1 MSDKLSAIIAAFN
14 EGANKGFW
22 RFQWRDRYGRW
33 VEMGRGVLGKLRL
46 KDGSIVNVRGVFVGG
61 TENPG
66 FGRVLV
72 EGQGKKGIPDGIY
85 HFASGNGEEFDAVI
99 PEEALQ
105 RLGIDP
111 NKKDIFGNSV
121 GERLDKDIQDLDKI
135 VREDITPEDRKLA
148 TEVPDENQKKII
160 DEERAKSPIA
170 KLPAGTES
178 RDPNALDKIL
188 GRRFVDKIDPNAYFM
203 PGQRLYGGTWD
214 NNDYWVNP
222 DGTEVIASKE
232 DSKKFEAYQKP
243 DGTEKTKSEMMRDLV
258 NQGSKKKPPV
268 STDSTPDVRKPPKDR
283 KPDVVSPPE
292 DKLPEKAK
300 VPPKNNQIIKPASKA
315 WLTSDSREQGE
326 PIYWSTTDSKGI
338 QEGHIVDGY
347 VYFGD
352 YSEDGS
358 YQPEGVGSVEELLD
372 SMDSGRGI
380 QNIYKGRPPLIE
392 EDGKLRL
399 ANKFDIMNMRREQVA
414 EQNAT
419 KSGGDSADKAIKE
432 AFDKAGSGEA
442 PKLDEVI
449 ERAKGNKDDDP
460 FGDIEW
466 FDDSEEQ
473 KPEVKKPEPKKP
485 AKKKE
490 PKEKDI
496 TPPSEEPVSEE
507 PTEKEVKKAAKVV
520 MKMTPEQLD
529 ALGTPEEYI
538 EDFGG
543 FTPSDEQ
550 TRALNALVKA
560 NARTVIDALAGSGKT
575 TTLIAACN
583 ALNRISPDSRILIL
597 AFNTKNADDAKRK
610 APKTNTDAKTT
621 HSLATAILTPN
632 QRKAQNP
639 KSGGVAAS
647 EKDIAA
653 LLELDDTPMG
663 GYNLSPEDTAHV
675 LGKAISKFCNTADD
689 KITKD
694 HILSVVYPGE
704 DGTPVPDASIEKL
717 LGLANKYWANI
728 TSDDKIEYNENTKKY
743 TKKRIYLSH
752 DHYLKMW
759 ALSKP
764 DLSKLTINGKPVT
777 HIFFDEAQDTNPTVA
792 KVMKDNRDN
801 VIISYVGDP
810 NQSIYGFRGAE
821 NALDNAKV
829 DADAVV
835 DLTKTRR
842 FSDALTK
849 FGNAFLN
856 LIGAKRR
863 IKGVGSGG
871 QEMDFTDMPDGPNKA
886 LLTRTNYGGL
896 EAIIAAQGEGKT
908 VGALSVF
915 HDDIRRAIYHLKW
928 LGMDFK
934 TRPKS
939 PQDENGSDAYS
950 PDFIGIRSFKDLIT
964 RAERDPKS
972 KAARWMELLRNSAGG
987 EIEVLEDVFKKL
999 VIDKSDATEAD
1010 EKLDPSTG
1018 ASGIIWSTPN
1028 GDMTYEIDDNGQLKI
1043 KMPSKVG
1050 FTSINSVPVKDIIK
1064 GMGLRWYGVKSGH
1077 DDSWRVQLLDE
1088 GDRAEILDGIASK
1101 IPNRIQKD
1109 PRVPDLI
1116 VTTAHRAKGLEWD
1129 YVGIHNDFPKPKADL
1144 ATGEMR
1150 YPSGEELKLAY
1161 VALTRAKKGLEYGG
1175 LDWGREFEGPEGA
1188 AKADALNKLDP
1199 KLSKDAWDYHAEQM
1213 ADEAKPKSTPKDP
1226 GDVAKALG
1234 CTGFDGEVHFYDEDD
1249 ADNLPE
1255 TTSTG
1260 ESAPPSRTPKFLDDW
1275 TPNSNSKR
1283 RRWSK
1288 NVDGFR
1294 WELTQNSDGSVT
1306 VRPRTDPN
1314 LGTKKFKNLQ
1324 EAVKNFKGLVAQGT
1338 QSNRDRLK
1346 KVLEPFD
1353 KDGIIRKAVDDG
1365 KSADEIN
1372 DMIVSNQDW
1381 IDAIDDKKVNFL
1393 TLKSAL
1399 SRVGNGDTKINKPA
1413 TRKPAVVKPKKATKP
1428 QPPAT
1433 PAGTKRPLQP
1443 QVVNNN
1449 VPDLYSSVDPQYR
1462 DTGAEIGRSTVSL
1475 AQMQELFKDAS
1486 PGAVNKGLIFY
1497 GGKVDKDGSIVLHRK
1512 EYTEQAGPSKGKKR
1526 ILVIRSKE
1534 AKDNS
1539 HTISVLVT
1547 DPVTG
1552 TTQEYYHYKK
1562 HQSLMSIIGN
1572 PDQEKSVGVER
1583 LLNQWFDRDLVNN
1596 PYPDAEY
1603 EARYGGIDGAV
1614 KKMRAGSFKNILNDR
1629 SKDDSS
1635 LKLRT
1640 PEEHAALAL
1649 NGRNQILNKSLQ
1661 QWWRQMRLERGSLFE
1676 ALEKGDKD
1684 ATVALFR
1691 TYMNSLPDTP
1701 KAKAIAKKFIAESIK
1716 QKFPGLD
1723 QRELKS
1729 ILDNVDQQVASELPK
1744 TGSPATAWLS
1754 RNGRR
1759 IQQGDMVRWTN
1770 NEGRTVVGRVRDRI
1784 RVENP
1789 NGGKFNY
1796 GDFVN
1801 VEFDGFEEG
1810 VKLNTKNM
1818 EVVSPDEEMTPYDG
1832 WVKKADLKIARAER
1846 AGFTIDFT
1854 NGNVLDKDEQVVD
1867 NIFDGDDEED
1877 LDQLDEVDLDSLES
1891 KAASDLEVGD
1901 DLYDEDGQRLGRIAE
1916 IRKGKKDGVEFRG
1929 IIFDDGTKKLLQ
1941 IDDEIDVLPKK
1952 AAASPKSKTQG
1963 PKTRRSALGERA
1975 MKAGLGVDSTTGK
1988 AAKTLALRPEDSTIE
2003 ENNTKIKGDSKK
2015 TALKPTD
2022 EARAAKDEAVAI
2034 GKEVWEQSIEP
2045 KILENLKAKG
2055 YNVSTLGEFDELFKA
2070 AKDDAD
2076 AKADV
2081 HSKAKKEI
2089 SKYLDSK
2096 IKSMTDAD
2104 LATTQAEM
2112 VTAKLIKPN
2121 GDRDVDALEKK
2132 LRAAGFNG
2140 LATDISAVPTKS
2152 KPANKARE
2160 DKLFA
2165 LGFKM
2170 LNSKNA
2176 AQINKIEEL
2185 YRAREASNRD
2195 RIDAN
2200 KRVDKFASELG
2211 QAESSATIAG
2221 MEEQGVEFDN
2231 VSFREFDSRLVS
2243 TEAGIPIEPGNTF
2256 LSAKALEEAFKFT
2269 PRSMVLALVNH
2280 LKNTNQTLKVRA
2292 GVRRG
2297 EFRTVP
2303 GGYELDLSSIRNPL
2317 SGQTKHT
2324 DTAGHELQHFI
2335 QRVVP
2340 NVRAMEH
2347 AWTYDRIVQNAGTPD
2362 ETMPNIISLPGKKS
2376 ELTFAA
2382 PGVGESYTLKQ
2393 YSRSNKGIFLN
2404 PHDSSSEV
2412 MSTVVQ
2418 DLFTNPGM
2426 VSRGKGATVV
2436 SKVPGG
2442 PKKTYKNAFYDEA
2455 SGEWYTDASKSSK
2468 IENVVGT
2475 YGRTREAGLD
2485 RDVKHFGIGLLMM
2498 MNDWSPTEGFGP
2510 GNGVVEPPKSKKK

>member
-46 KDGSIVNVRGVFVGG
+46 KDGSIVDVRGVFVGG

-85 HFASGNGEEFDAVI
+85 HFASGNGEEFDALI

-135 VREDITPEDRKLA
+135 VRQDITPEDRKLA
-148 TEVPDENQKKII
+148 TEVPDDNQKKII
-160 DEERAKSPIA
+160 DEERVKSPIA

-178 RDPNALDKIL
+178 RDPDALDKIL

-203 PGQRLYGGTWD
+203 PGQRKYGGTWD

-222 DGTEVIASKE
+222 DGTQVIASKE

-258 NQGSKKKPPV
+258 NQGSKKKPAEEKDYSKLSGPELDQIINELGTPLEK
-268 STDSTPDVRKPPKDR
+268 SSKALDEAKRRAKLRGEKYSEFTGSPEPTDD
-283 KPDVVSPPE
+283 
-292 DKLPEKAK
+292 LEKAMEQGFK
-300 VPPKNNQIIKPASKA
+300 ATGPFGFNGYRSRNPEENKEIYDRVGKNGYYTKLSKNDDGT
-315 WLTSDSREQGE
+315 WTLDSRDEFGKNKESNVFDSIEDALARAKDIDNKPFEIPEERADE
-326 PIYWSTTDSKGI
+326 P
-338 QEGHIVDGY
+338 H
-347 VYFGD
+347 
-352 YSEDGS
+352 
-358 YQPEGVGSVEELLD
+358 L
-372 SMDSGRGI
+372 
-380 QNIYKGRPPLIE
+380 
-392 EDGKLRL
+392 
-399 ANKFDIMNMRREQVA
+399 
-414 EQNAT
+414 
-419 KSGGDSADKAIKE
+419 KAIKE
-432 AFDKAGSGEA
+432 AFDKARSGKA
-442 PKLDEVI
+442 PSIDDVI
-449 ERAKGNKDDDP
+449 DRAKGNKDDDG
-460 FGDIEW
+460 FGDVDW
-466 FDDSEEQ
+466 FDDEESDEPK

-507 PTEKEVKKAAKVV
+507 PTEKEIKKAAKVV

-632 QRKAQNP
+632 QRKAQNA

-653 LLELDDTPMG
+653 LLQLDDTPMG

-689 KITKD
+689 KLTKD
-694 HILSVVYPGE
+694 HILSVVEAEGDNPI
-704 DGTPVPDASIEKL
+704 PDASIDKL
-717 LGLANKYWANI
+717 LGLANKYWENI

-764 DLSKLTINGKPVT
+764 DLSKLMVNGKPVT

-842 FSDALTK
+842 FSDNLTK

-863 IKGVGSGG
+863 IKGVGTGG
-871 QEMDFTDMPDGPNKA
+871 QEMDIEDMPDGPNKA

-896 EAIIAAQGEGKT
+896 EAIMAYQEEGKT

-928 LGMDFK
+928 LGTDFK
-934 TRPKS
+934 ERTKS

-950 PDFIGIRSFKDLIT
+950 PDFIGIRTFKDLIA
-964 RAERDPKS
+964 RADRDPKS
-972 KAARWMELLRNSAGG
+972 KAARWMELLRNSADGDIG
-987 EIEVLEDVFKKL
+987 VLEEVFKKL
-999 VIDKSDATEAD
+999 VIDRSDATEAD
-1010 EKLDPSTG
+1010 EKLDPSMG
-1018 ASGIIWSTPN
+1018 SSGIIWSTPN
-1028 GDMTYEIDDNGQLKI
+1028 GDMTYEIDDTGLMKI

-1050 FTSINSVPVKDIIK
+1050 FTSINGVLVKDIIK
-1064 GMGLRWYGVKSGH
+1064 NAGLRWYGVKSGQ

-1088 GDRAEILDGIASK
+1088 NDRAEILDGIASK

-1109 PRVPDLI
+1109 PRTPDVV

-1129 YVGIHNDFPKPKADL
+1129 YVGIHNDFPQPKTDL
-1144 ATGEMR
+1144 KTGEMT

-1161 VALTRAKKGLEYGG
+1161 VALTRAKKGLGYGG
-1175 LDWGREFEGPEGA
+1175 LAWGRDFEGPEGA
-1188 AKADALNKLDP
+1188 AAADALNKLDP
-1199 KLSKDAWDYHAEQM
+1199 KLSKEAWDYHSKQM
-1213 ADEAKPKSTPKDP
+1213 ADDKKPGSTPEDP
-1226 GDVAKALG
+1226 DDIAKALG
-1234 CTGFDGEVHFYDEDD
+1234 CTGFNGDVHFYDEDD
-1249 ADNLPE
+1249 ADNFPE
-1255 TTSTG
+1255 TTSTS
-1260 ESAPPSRTPKFLDDW
+1260 ESAPPSRAPKFLDDW

-1283 RRWSK
+1283 KRWSK

-1294 WELTQNSDGSVT
+1294 WELTQNADGSVT
-1306 VRPRTDPN
+1306 VRPRTDAN

-1324 EAVKNFKGLVAQGT
+1324 EAVKNFKQLVAQGT

-1365 KSADEIN
+1365 KSADDIN

-1381 IDAIDDKKVNFL
+1381 IDAVDDKKVNFL
-1393 TLKSAL
+1393 SLKAAL

-1428 QPPAT
+1428 QATTTTPAT
-1433 PAGTKRPLQP
+1433 TKRPLQP
-1443 QVVNNN
+1443 QAITNE
-1449 VPDLYSSVDPQYR
+1449 PDLYSAVDPKYR
-1462 DTGAEIGRSTVSL
+1462 DTGAEIGRSTVSP
-1475 AQMQELFKDAS
+1475 AQMQELFKDAT

-1526 ILVIRSKE
+1526 ILEIRSKE

-1547 DPVTG
+1547 DPETGVTK
-1552 TTQEYYHYKK
+1552 EYYHYKK

-1583 LLNQWFDRDLVNN
+1583 LLNQWFDRDLVEN

-1661 QWWRQMRLERGSLFE
+1661 QWWRQMRLERGSIFE

-1701 KAKAIAKKFIAESIK
+1701 KAKSIAKKFIADSIK

-1729 ILDNVDQQVASELPK
+1729 ILDNIDQQVASELPK

-1759 IQQGDMVRWTN
+1759 VEQGDMVRWTN
-1770 NEGRTVVGRVRDRI
+1770 NEGRTVIGRVRDRLK
-1784 RVENP
+1784 VENP

-1818 EVVSPDEEMTPYDG
+1818 DVVSPDEEMTKFDG

-1846 AGFTIDFT
+1846 AGFTIDHT
-1854 NGNVLDKDEQVVD
+1854 NGNVIDKDNQVVD
-1867 NIFDGDDEED
+1867 NIFDGDDEDD
-1877 LDQLDEVDLDSLES
+1877 LDELDEADLDTLEPKS
-1891 KAASDLEVGD
+1891 ASDVEVGD
-1901 DLYDEDGQRLGRIAE
+1901 VIYDEDGQRLGKVAE
-1916 IRKGKKDGVEFRG
+1916 VRKGRKDGKEVRG
-1929 IIFDDGTKKLLQ
+1929 FVFDDGTKKLFQ
-1941 IDDEIDVLPKK
+1941 GDDEVNTAPAKR
-1952 AAASPKSKTQG
+1952 APASSSSSVQRPKTQ
-1963 PKTRRSALGERA
+1963 RSALGDRA

-1988 AAKTLALRPEDSTIE
+1988 AAKTLALRPDDNTIE

-2034 GKEVWEQSIEP
+2034 GKEVWEQSVEP
-2045 KILENLKAKG
+2045 KILDKLKGKG
-2055 YNVSTLGEFDELFKA
+2055 YNVSTLGEFDELYKA
-2070 AKDDAD
+2070 AQDDAD
-2076 AKADV
+2076 AKANV
-2081 HSKAKKEI
+2081 HDKAKKEI
-2089 SKYLDSK
+2089 SKYLDTK

-2104 LATTQAEM
+2104 LAATQVEM
-2112 VTAKLIKPN
+2112 TAAKLIKSN
-2121 GDRDVDALEKK
+2121 GDRDVDALEKR
-2132 LRAAGFNG
+2132 LRSAGFNG
-2140 LATDISAVPTKS
+2140 LATDISVVPTKS

-2185 YRAREASNRD
+2185 YKARDTSNKD
-2195 RIDAN
+2195 RIAAN
-2200 KRVDKFASELG
+2200 KRVSEFASSLG
-2211 QAESSATIAG
+2211 SAESSAT
-2221 MEEQGVEFDN
+2221 MEAMKEQGVEFDN
-2231 VSFREFDSRLVS
+2231 VSFRDFEDRLIS
-2243 TEAGIPIEPGNTF
+2243 TEAGLPLEPGNTF
-2256 LSAKALEEAFKFT
+2256 LSSRALQEAFEFT
-2269 PRSMVLALVNH
+2269 PRSMILALVKH
-2280 LKNTNQTLKVRA
+2280 LKDTNQTLKVRA

-2297 EFRTVP
+2297 EFRTVA

-2317 SGQTKHT
+2317 PGQSKVT
-2324 DTAGHELQHFI
+2324 DTAGHELKHFV
-2335 QRVVP
+2335 QKVVP
-2340 NVRAMEH
+2340 NVRALEH

-2393 YSRSNKGIFLN
+2393 YSRKNKGIFLN
-2404 PHDSSSEV
+2404 PHDNSSEV
-2412 MSTVVQ
+2412 LSTIVQ
-2418 DLFTNPGM
+2418 DLFTSPGM

-2468 IENVVGT
+2468 IENVVGS
-2475 YGRTREAGLD
+2475 YGRTRESGQD
-2485 RDVKHFGIGLLMM
+2485 KNIKHFGIGLLMM

-2510 GNGVVEPPKSKKK
+2510 GNGVVEPPKTKKKK

>member
-135 VREDITPEDRKLA
+135 QREDITPEDRKLA

-160 DEERAKSPIA
+160 DEERAKSPVA

-178 RDPNALDKIL
+178 RDPDALKKIL
-188 GRRFVDKIDPNAYFM
+188 EQNPLATTTVPVSKSSAKDLIGPKFVDEIHPDAYFS
-203 PGQRLYGGTWD
+203 PGQRKYGGTWD

-222 DGTEVIASKE
+222 DGTRVIAGKDDIKNAKPGQKYKE
-232 DSKKFEAYQKP
+232 TTIPLSEKNPLESPEFNGYDRIDGRQWGYGIDTVRPAYVNVKEG
-243 DGTEKTKSEMMRDLV
+243 DKVVDHNGKIKTAVKVEK
-258 NQGSKKKPPV
+258 
-268 STDSTPDVRKPPKDR
+268 
-283 KPDVVSPPE
+283 
-292 DKLPEKAK
+292 
-300 VPPKNNQIIKPASKA
+300 IKPARK
-315 WLTSDSREQGE
+315 GE
-326 PIYWSTTDSKGI
+326 ATKTKITWDDGSVLNTDSSQREYHSGDKPQAI
-338 QEGHIVDGY
+338 FRKSKEIPEEG
-347 VYFGD
+347 
-352 YSEDGS
+352 
-358 YQPEGVGSVEELLD
+358 
-372 SMDSGRGI
+372 
-380 QNIYKGRPPLIE
+380 
-392 EDGKLRL
+392 
-399 ANKFDIMNMRREQVA
+399 ANEPHL
-414 EQNAT
+414 
-419 KSGGDSADKAIKE
+419 KAIKE
-432 AFDKAGSGEA
+432 AFDKAKAGET
-442 PKLDEVI
+442 PNLDGII
-449 ERAKGNKDDDP
+449 ERVKGDNKDEDP
-460 FGDIEW
+460 FGDVEW
-466 FDDSEEQ
+466 FDDSEEK

-485 AKKKE
+485 VKKE
-490 PKEKDI
+490 PKEKDV
-496 TPPSEEPVSEE
+496 TPSAEE

-597 AFNTKNADDAKRK
+597 AFNAKNADDAKRK

-621 HSLATAILTPN
+621 HSLATAVLTPN

-694 HILSVVYPGE
+694 HILSVVEAEGDNPI
-704 DGTPVPDASIEKL
+704 PDASIEKL
-717 LGLANKYWANI
+717 LGLANKYWANLI
-728 TSDDKIEYNENTKKY
+728 SDDKIEYNENTKKY

-759 ALSKP
+759 ALSNP
-764 DLSKLTINGKPVT
+764 DLSKLQINGKPVT

-849 FGNAFLN
+849 FGNSFLN

-871 QEMDFTDMPDGPNKA
+871 QEMDYGDMPDGPNKA

-896 EAIIAAQGEGKT
+896 EAIMSAQAEGKT

-950 PDFIGIRSFKDLIT
+950 PDFIGIRSFKDLIS

-972 KAARWMELLRNSAGG
+972 KAARWMELLRNSADGD
-987 EIEVLEDVFKKL
+987 IEVLEKVYKDL
-999 VIDKSDATEAD
+999 VIDRSDATQAD

-1018 ASGIIWSTPN
+1018 TSGIIWSTPN
-1028 GDMTYEIDDNGQLKI
+1028 GDMTYEIDDNGLLKI

-1050 FTSINSVPVKDIIK
+1050 FSAINGTPVKDIIK
-1064 GMGLRWYGVKSGH
+1064 GMGLRWYGAKFGH

-1088 GDRAEILDGIASK
+1088 NDRAEILDGIASK

-1109 PRVPDLI
+1109 PRVPDVI

-1129 YVGIHNDFPKPKADL
+1129 YVGIHNDFPQPKTNL
-1144 ATGEMR
+1144 ETGEMT

-1175 LDWGREFEGPEGA
+1175 LGWGRDFEGPEGA

-1199 KLSKDAWDYHAEQM
+1199 KISKDAWDYHAEQM

-1234 CTGFDGEVHFYDEDD
+1234 CTGFNGEVHFYDEDD

-1260 ESAPPSRTPKFLDDW
+1260 ESAPPSRAPKFLDDW

-1324 EAVKNFKGLVAQGT
+1324 DAVKNFKQLVTQGN

-1353 KDGIIRKAVDDG
+1353 KDGLIRKAVDDG
-1365 KSADEIN
+1365 KSATEIN
-1372 DMIVSNQDW
+1372 DMITSNQDW
-1381 IDAIDDKKVNFL
+1381 IDAVDEKKVNFL
-1393 TLKSAL
+1393 SLKAAL
-1399 SRVGNGDTKINKPA
+1399 SRVGNGDTSINKPA
-1413 TRKPAVVKPKKATKP
+1413 TRKPAVVKPKRVTKP
-1428 QPPAT
+1428 QPAT

-1443 QVVNNN
+1443 QPVNNN
-1449 VPDLYSSVDPQYR
+1449 VPDLYSSVDPKYH

-1475 AQMQELFKDAS
+1475 EQMKELFKDAT

-1512 EYTEQAGPSKGKKR
+1512 EYIEQAGPSKGKKR
-1526 ILVIRSKE
+1526 ILEIRSKE

-1539 HTISVLVT
+1539 HTISVMVT
-1547 DPVTG
+1547 DPDTG
-1552 TTQEYYHYKK
+1552 ITQEYYHYKK
-1562 HQSLMSIIGN
+1562 HHSLMSIIGD

-1583 LLNQWFDRDLVNN
+1583 LLNQWFDRDIANN

-1661 QWWRQMRLERGSLFE
+1661 QWWRQHRQGRGSLFE
-1676 ALEKGDKD
+1676 ALESGDKD
-1684 ATVALFR
+1684 TTVALFR

-1701 KAKAIAKKFIAESIK
+1701 KAKSIAKKFIAESIR

-1759 IQQGDMVRWTN
+1759 VEQGDMVRWTN
-1770 NEGRTVVGRVRDRI
+1770 NEGRTVIGRVRDRLK
-1784 RVENP
+1784 VENP

-1818 EVVSPDEEMTPYDG
+1818 DVVSPDEEMTKFDG
-1832 WVKKADLKIARAER
+1832 WVKRADLKIARAER
-1846 AGFTIDFT
+1846 AGFTIDHS
-1854 NGNVLDKDEQVVD
+1854 NGNVLDKDEQIVD
-1867 NIFDGDDEED
+1867 NIFDGDDEEN
-1877 LDQLDEVDLDSLES
+1877 LDELDGADLDSLES
-1891 KAASDLEVGD
+1891 KMASDLEVGD
-1901 DLYDEDGQRLGRIAE
+1901 DLYDEDGQRLGKVAE
-1916 IRKGKKDGVEFRG
+1916 IRKGKKDGVEIRG
-1929 IIFDDGTKKLLQ
+1929 IVFDDGTKKLFSA
-1941 IDDEIDVLPKK
+1941 DDEINVLPKK
-1952 AAASPKSKTQG
+1952 SAAGSKAGTQRPKTQ
-1963 PKTRRSALGERA
+1963 RSALGERA

-2034 GKEVWEQSIEP
+2034 GKEVWEQTIEP

-2112 VTAKLIKPN
+2112 VTAKLIKSN
-2121 GDRDVDALEKK
+2121 GDRDVEALEKK

-2140 LATDISAVPTKS
+2140 LATDISTVPTKS

-2185 YRAREASNRD
+2185 YKAREVSNKD

-2200 KRVDKFASELG
+2200 KRVDKFTSELG

-2231 VSFREFDSRLVS
+2231 VSFREFDGRLIS

-2269 PRSMVLALVNH
+2269 PRSQILALVKH
-2280 LKNTNQTLKVRA
+2280 LKDTNQTLKVRA

-2297 EFRTVP
+2297 EFRTVG

-2324 DTAGHELQHFI
+2324 DTAGHELQHFV
-2335 QRVVP
+2335 QKVVP
-2340 NVRAMEH
+2340 NVRALEH

-2362 ETMPNIISLPGKKS
+2362 ESMPNIISLPGKKS

-2404 PHDSSSEV
+2404 PHDNSSEV

-2418 DLFTNPGM
+2418 DLFTSPGM

-2455 SGEWYTDASKSSK
+2455 SGEWFTDASKSSR
-2468 IENVVGT
+2468 IENVVGH
-2475 YGRTREAGLD
+2475 YGRTKEAGLD
-2485 RDVKHFGIGLLMM
+2485 KNIKHFGIGLLMM
-2498 MNDWSPTEGFGP
+2498 MNDWSATEGFGP

>member
-46 KDGSIVNVRGVFVGG
+46 KDGSIADVRGVFVGG

-72 EGQGKKGIPDGIY
+72 EGLGKKGIPDGIY
-85 HFASGNGEEFDAVI
+85 HFASGNGEEFDALI
-99 PEEALQ
+99 PEEALLRQ
-105 RLGIDP
+105 GIDP

-121 GERLDKDIQDLDKI
+121 GERLDKDIQDLDTI

-148 TEVPDENQKKII
+148 TEVPDGKQKKII
-160 DEERAKSPIA
+160 DEERAKSPVA

-178 RDPNALDKIL
+178 RDPGALKKIL
-188 GRRFVDKIDPNAYFM
+188 E
-203 PGQRLYGGTWD
+203 Q
-214 NNDYWVNP
+214 NP
-222 DGTEVIASKE
+222 LATTTVPVKDAVPAKPKTEFK
-232 DSKKFEAYQKP
+232 
-243 DGTEKTKSEMMRDLV
+243 G
-258 NQGSKKKPPV
+258 
-268 STDSTPDVRKPPKDR
+268 
-283 KPDVVSPPE
+283 
-292 DKLPEKAK
+292 
-300 VPPKNNQIIKPASKA
+300 NQIIKPASKA
-315 WLTSDSREQGE
+315 WLTSDSRENGE

-347 VYFGD
+347 VYYGD
-352 YSEDGS
+352 YSEDES
-358 YQPEGVGSVEELLD
+358 YQPEGVASIDEFLE
-372 SMDSGRGI
+372 SMASGRGV
-380 QNIYKGRPPLIE
+380 QSIYKGRPPLVSDE
-392 EDGKLRL
+392 NGKLRA
-399 ANKFDIMNMRREQVA
+399 ANKFDIMNLRRDQLA
-414 EQNAT
+414 EQDTT
-419 KSGGDSADKAIKE
+419 KAADKAIKD
-432 AFDKAGSGEA
+432 AFDKAGSGEV
-442 PKLDEVI
+442 PKLDDVI
-449 ERAKGNKDDDP
+449 DRVKGANKDDDG
-460 FGDIEW
+460 FGDVEW
-466 FDDSEEQ
+466 FDDEE
-473 KPEVKKPEPKKP
+473 PEVKKPEPKKP
-485 AKKKE
+485 APKKPAKKE
-490 PKEKDI
+490 PKEKDV
-496 TPPSEEPVSEE
+496 TPPSEEPAGEE

-560 NARTVIDALAGSGKT
+560 NARTVMDALAGSGKT

-583 ALNRISPDSRILIL
+583 ALNRLNPDARILIL
-597 AFNTKNADDAKRK
+597 AFNVKNADDAKRR
-610 APKTNTDAKTT
+610 APKNNTDAKTT

-632 QRKAQNP
+632 QRLAQNSQ
-639 KSGGVAAS
+639 SGGVAAS
-647 EKDIAA
+647 ERDVAA

-663 GYNLSPEDTAHV
+663 GYNLSPEDTAHI
-675 LGKAISKFCNTADD
+675 LGKAISEFCNTADD
-689 KITKD
+689 KLTKD
-694 HILSVVYPGE
+694 HILAVIEPSGDNNPI
-704 DGTPVPDASIEKL
+704 PDASIEKL
-717 LGLANKYWANI
+717 LGLANKYWANLI
-728 TSDDKIEYNENTKKY
+728 SDDKPAKYNFSTKKWEG
-743 TKKRIYLSH
+743 KKRLHINH

-764 DLSKLTINGKPVT
+764 DLSKLKINGKPVT

-810 NQSIYGFRGAE
+810 HQSLYGFRKAE
-821 NALDNAKV
+821 NALEDAKV

-856 LIGAKRR
+856 LLGAKRR

-871 QEMDFTDMPDGPNKA
+871 QEMSFDDMPDGPNKA
-886 LLTRTNYGGL
+886 LLTRTNHGGMA
-896 EAIIAAQGEGKT
+896 AIMAAQDEGKT

-915 HDDIRRAIYHLKW
+915 HDDIRKAIYHLKW
-928 LGMDFK
+928 LGLDFK
-934 TRPKS
+934 DRPKS
-939 PQDENGSDAYS
+939 PVDDKGNPAYS
-950 PDFIGIRSFKDLIT
+950 DDFVGIRTFKDLIK

-972 KAARWMELLRNSAGG
+972 KAARWMELLRNSADGDIG
-987 EIEVLEDVFKKL
+987 VLEEVFKKL
-999 VIDKSDATEAD
+999 VIDRSDISQAD
-1010 EKLDPSTG
+1010 EKLDAATG
-1018 ASGIIWSTPN
+1018 SSGIIWSNPN
-1028 GDMTYEIDDNGQLKI
+1028 GDMEYSIDDNGLIKI
-1043 KMPSKVG
+1043 KTPTKLAYS
-1050 FTSINSVPVKDIIK
+1050 SINGKAVKDILGK
-1064 GMGLRWYGVKSGH
+1064 DLGFRWYGVKAGQ
-1077 DDSWRVQLLDE
+1077 DDTWRMQLLDE
-1088 GDRAEILDGIASK
+1088 DDRAEVLNKLASL
-1101 IPNRIQKD
+1101 IPDRIPKD
-1109 PRVPDLI
+1109 PRVPDFI
-1116 VTTAHRAKGLEWD
+1116 VTTTHRAKGLEWD
-1129 YVGIHNDFPKPKADL
+1129 YVGIHDDYPQPKVDL
-1144 ATGEMR
+1144 ETGETK
-1150 YPSGEELKLAY
+1150 YPGKDERMVAY
-1161 VALTRAKKGLEYGG
+1161 VALTRAKKGISYGG

-1188 AKADALNKLDP
+1188 AKADALNKVDSTV
-1199 KLSKDAWDYHAEQM
+1199 SKEAWDYHAAQM
-1213 ADEAKPKSTPKDP
+1213 ADEKKPESTPKAPD
-1226 GDVAKALG
+1226 DIAKALG
-1234 CTGFDGEVHFYDEDD
+1234 CTGFNGDVHFYDEDD
-1249 ADNLPE
+1249 ADNFPE

-1260 ESAPPSRTPKFLDDW
+1260 ESAPPSRAPKFLDDW

-1283 RRWSK
+1283 KRWSK

-1294 WELTQNSDGSVT
+1294 WELTQNKDGSVT

-1324 EAVKNFKGLVAQGT
+1324 DAVKNFKQLVAQGT

-1365 KSADEIN
+1365 KSASDIN
-1372 DMIVSNQDW
+1372 DLITSSQDW
-1381 IDAIDDKKVNFL
+1381 IDAVDDKKVNFL
-1393 TLKSAL
+1393 SLKAAL
-1399 SRVGNGDTKINKPA
+1399 SRVGNGDTNINKPP

-1428 QPPAT
+1428 QVTTTT
-1433 PAGTKRPLQP
+1433 PASTKRPLQP
-1443 QVVNNN
+1443 QAVNNN
-1449 VPDLYSSVDPQYR
+1449 VPDLYSSVDPKYQ

-1475 AQMQELFKDAS
+1475 EQMKELFKDAS

-1497 GGKVDKDGSIVLHRK
+1497 GGKVAKDGSIVLHRK

-1526 ILVIRSKE
+1526 ILEIRSKE

-1547 DPVTG
+1547 DPATG
-1552 TTQEYYHYKK
+1552 VTQEYYHYKK

-1676 ALEKGDKD
+1676 SLEKGDKD
-1684 ATVALFR
+1684 TTVALFR
-1691 TYMNSLPDTP
+1691 TYMNSIPDTP
-1701 KAKAIAKKFIAESIK
+1701 RAKSIAKKFIEASIK

-1729 ILDNVDQQVASELPK
+1729 ILDNIDQQVASELPK

-1759 IQQGDMVRWTN
+1759 VEQGDMVRWTN

-1818 EVVSPDEEMTPYDG
+1818 DVVSPDEEMTKYDG
-1832 WVKKADLKIARAER
+1832 WVKRADLKIARAER
-1846 AGFTIDFT
+1846 AGFTIDHT
-1854 NGNVLDKDEQVVD
+1854 NGNVLDKDEQIVD
-1867 NIFDGDDEED
+1867 NIFGDDDDEDLED
-1877 LDQLDEVDLDSLES
+1877 LDESDLENLES
-1891 KAASDLEVGD
+1891 KLASDLTVGD
-1901 DLYDEDGQRLGRIAE
+1901 VVYDEDGQRLGKIAE
-1916 IRKGKKDGVEFRG
+1916 IRKGKKDGKEVRG
-1929 IIFDDGTKKLLQ
+1929 LVFDDGTKKLFQ
-1941 IDDEIDVLPKK
+1941 ADDELNTMPEK
-1952 AAASPKSKTQG
+1952 AAAGSKSSSQRPKIQ
-1963 PKTRRSALGERA
+1963 RSALGDRA

-1988 AAKTLALRPEDSTIE
+1988 AAKTLALRPDDSTIE

-2034 GKEVWEQSIEP
+2034 GKEVWEQSVEP
-2045 KILENLKAKG
+2045 KILENLKGKG
-2055 YNVSTLGEFDELFKA
+2055 YNISSLGEFDELFKA
-2070 AKDDAD
+2070 AEDDAN

-2096 IKSMTDAD
+2096 IKAMTDAD
-2104 LATTQAEM
+2104 LATTQSEM
-2112 VTAKLIKPN
+2112 TAAKLIKSN
-2121 GDRDVDALEKK
+2121 GDRDVAALEKK
-2132 LRAAGFNG
+2132 LRDAGFNG
-2140 LATDISAVPTKS
+2140 LATDISVVPTKS
-2152 KPANKARE
+2152 KPANKAKE
-2160 DKLFA
+2160 DRLFA

-2185 YRAREASNRD
+2185 YKAREVSNKD

-2200 KRVDKFASELG
+2200 KRVSGFASALG
-2211 QAESSATIAG
+2211 DAESSSTMAA
-2221 MEEQGVEFDN
+2221 MKEQGVEFDN
-2231 VSFREFDSRLVS
+2231 VSFREFDGRLVS
-2243 TEAGIPIEPGNTF
+2243 TEAGLPLEPGNTF
-2256 LSAKALEEAFKFT
+2256 LSSRALQEAFEFT
-2269 PRSMVLALVNH
+2269 PRSQILALVKH
-2280 LKNTNQTLKVRA
+2280 LKDTNQTLKIRA

-2297 EFRTVP
+2297 EFRTVD

-2317 SGQTKHT
+2317 PGQSKVT
-2324 DTAGHELQHFI
+2324 DTAGHEIQHFI
-2335 QRVVP
+2335 QKVVP
-2340 NVRAMEH
+2340 NVRALEH

-2362 ETMPNIISLPGKKS
+2362 ESMPNIISLPGKKS

-2393 YSRSNKGIFLN
+2393 YSRKNKGIFLN
-2404 PHDSSSEV
+2404 PHDNSSEV
-2412 MSTVVQ
+2412 MSTIVQ
-2418 DLFTNPGM
+2418 DLFTSPGM

-2455 SGEWYTDASKSSK
+2455 SGEWYTDSSK
-2468 IENVVGT
+2468 TSKIDNVVGN
-2475 YGRTREAGLD
+2475 YGRTREAGQD
-2485 RDVKHFGIGLLMM
+2485 KNIKHFGIGLLMM

-2510 GNGVVEPPKSKKK
+2510 GNGVVEPPKTKKKK